1 MASVNKVILLG
12 RLGRDVEVRYT
23 PSGAAVANLSIA
35 TSRQWKD
42 KQSGERVEE
51 VEWHA
56 LVAYDRLAEIAGE
69 YLKKGS
75 EAYFEGRLKTHKYND
90 KNGVEKYKTEIVVEQ
105 LQLLGGRARND
116 GDGGDGGGGGRR
128 EERGTGGRRGSGQS
142 SSAPKGGGGFD
153 DSDESIP
160 F

>member
-1 MASVNKVILLG
+1 M
-12 RLGRDVEVRYT
+12 
-23 PSGAAVANLSIA
+23 
-35 TSRQWKD
+35 
-42 KQSGERVEE
+42 EE

-75 EAYFEGRLKTHKYND
+75 EAYFEGRLKIKFND

-116 GDGGDGGGGGRR
+116 GDGGDGGGGGGR
-128 EERGTGGRRGSGQS
+128 EERGTGGRRGSGQAS
-142 SSAPKGGGGFD
+142 SGPKGGGGFD
-153 DSDESIP
+153 DGDDSIRSSAHI
-160 F
+160 